1 MSDNTSIKDVDK
13 ELANRVADKEGSR
26 DSRDA
31 TEALLDLHL
40 DTQAVGSRVSLS
52 PKSNINSTEDVD
64 EAAPIDEAE
73 EESVS
78 SDHEDDSDKQETGS
92 EDSANESDDDGG
104 EESKD
109 AEESSLPIG
118 WMSAQLQLLEEEVS
132 NLKKERRKIK
142 GQNTRLRQ
150 ALAQRKAQYNESVK
164 EVKILKKENETL
176 AKQLS
181 DINVDTSV
189 NAEVSKLTNKD
200 VKAKLNEAL
209 KEKRT
214 LEGKISKLETD
225 LRKKDDLLSKYK
237 MRNNELDAELVPL
250 RSYGE

>member
-1 MSDNTSIKDVDK
+1 MSTKDVDK
-13 ELANRVADKEGSR
+13 ELADHVADKVADKGSVAA
-26 DSRDA
+26 S
-31 TEALLDLHL
+31 EALMDLHL
-40 DTQAVGSRVSLS
+40 ETQAVGSNRVSLS
-52 PKSNINSTEDVD
+52 PNSNIHSNEDVD
-64 EAAPIDEAE
+64 VLASGDEEE
-73 EESVS
+73 EESPP
-78 SDHEDDSDKQETGS
+78 SDEGEELEESDEESDPEDSD
-92 EDSANESDDDGG
+92 EDVEDVPEEADE
-104 EESKD
+104 EESE
-109 AEESSLPIG
+109 AGPIG
-118 WMSAQLQLLEEEVS
+118 WMSAQLKILEDEANE
-132 NLKKERRKIK
+132 LKKERRKIK